1 MNLDKRCY
9 DFLDCKNCPLNH
21 TTICLVA
28 QHQRHLTFE
37 EVAKNVINDL
47 EQLKNKEKEK
57 ENERL

>member
-9 DFLDCKNCPLNH
+9 DFVGVCNYWPVNN

-57 ENERL
+57 E